1 MKIRQTRSPESYVYC
16 TLSPFT
22 VWVIKKRQRT
32 AAVVVTEKRLTTWK
46 PDVGKNLQYF
56 PILTAEDLI
65 RENFSSC
72 YFDCGV
78 NIRRCIVSTG
88 SE

>member
-1 MKIRQTRSPESYVYC
+1 MKIRQTRSPESYVYS

-32 AAVVVTEKRLTTWK
+32 AAVVVRETADDVEARRWEKL
-46 PDVGKNLQYF
+46 PYF
-56 PILTAEDLI
+56 PIFTAEDLI
-65 RENFSSC
+65 RENFSTC
-72 YFDCGV
+72 YFDCAA

>member
-32 AAVVVTEKRLTTWK
+32 AAVEARRWEKIA
-46 PDVGKNLQYF
+46 V
-56 PILTAEDLI
+56 
-65 RENFSSC
+65 FSHLYC
-72 YFDCGV
+72 
-78 NIRRCIVSTG
+78 RRSH
-88 SE
+88 

>member
-32 AAVVVTEKRLTTWK
+32 VAVVVKETADDVEARRWEKIA
-46 PDVGKNLQYF
+46 V
-56 PILTAEDLI
+56 
-65 RENFSSC
+65 FSPLYC
-72 YFDCGV
+72 
-78 NIRRCIVSTG
+78 RRSH
-88 SE
+88 

>member
-32 AAVVVTEKRLTTWK
+32 AAVVVRETVDDVEARRWEKNCRI
-46 PDVGKNLQYF
+46 F
-56 PILTAEDLI
+56 PSLLPKISLVKFSLLVTLI
-65 RENFSSC
+65 
-72 YFDCGV
+72 GA
-78 NIRRCIVSTG
+78 
-88 SE
+88 